1 VKNERRQK
9 LSSAEW
15 ERITSRRPMV
25 RRIPAPKHSY
35 TSQTPETGEDCLALR
50 TGAIP
55 QTIGEKDLG
64 HRDK

>member
-1 VKNERRQK
+1 MKKERRQK
-9 LSSAEW
+9 LCSAEW

-25 RRIPAPKHSY
+25 RRIQAPNSH
-35 TSQTPETGEDCLALR
+35 TSQTPETGEDRLSLR

-55 QTIGEKDLG
+55 QTIGAKDLG